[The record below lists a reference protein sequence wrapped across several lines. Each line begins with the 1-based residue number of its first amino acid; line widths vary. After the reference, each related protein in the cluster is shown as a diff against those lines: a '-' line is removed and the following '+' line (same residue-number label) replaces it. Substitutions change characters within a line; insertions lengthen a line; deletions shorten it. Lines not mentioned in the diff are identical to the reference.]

1 MISIHLHI
9 MQKLH
14 PTSNINSKLFDRI
27 VVHNGDALAAM
38 QDGVQRADRHPLRD
52 DCKRWRI
59 LKFIFNSSRKLT
71 RNELEICSICL
82 PV

>member
-1 MISIHLHI
+1 

-14 PTSNINSKLFDRI
+14 PTSNVNGELFDRV
-27 VVHNGDALAAM
+27 VVHNWNALAAM

-52 DCKRWRI
+52 DRKRWRI
-59 LKFIFNSSRKLT
+59 LKINSCRKLT
-71 RNELEICSICL
+71 QNELEICSICL

>member
-1 MISIHLHI
+1 

-14 PTSNINSKLFDRI
+14 PTSNINSKLFDGI
-27 VVHNGDALAAM
+27 VVHNWDALASM
-38 QDGVQRADRHPLRD
+38 QDGVQRTNRHPLRNNR
-52 DCKRWRI
+52 KRWRI
-59 LKFIFNSSRKLT
+59 LKFYFNSTRKLT